1 LKKII
6 ASYSKL
12 EKPIVQML
20 LGEFYLQIINAV
32 FFLFLNF
39 YMTDEGYK
47 DYDIAYFVS
56 FRFLTVM
63 IFSLP
68 LGLYIKG
75 RKLKPFFMVSAIAIP
90 IVALLIIYAIAI
102 HNDVLLILGFIL
114 WSFSFSL
121 YQIPSLPFI
130 LLNSKKENHSEAIAS
145 YFLTWSIATFICG
158 LLSYFLVLI
167 APNFFNDKALLILF
181 VLIGSISI
189 WHVNKIKT
197 NEQVSAKTQIQNI
210 KGDYDWKLIFRV
222 TFPTLIIAVGAGF
235 TIPFINLFFLNV
247 HGMDS
252 KSFSAIGS
260 ISYLLV
266 AIGVLIV
273 PEIKRRSNYYVAI
286 TLIQAISI
294 LFLFLMATTEYYKH
308 LWYALPLAVFF
319 FTFRQPLM
327 NVAGPMT
334 SELTMYYVGDRNREM
349 VSALNAAIWS
359 GSWFISSQIFGWL
372 RSFGLSYVN
381 VFLITASLYIIG
393 VGWYYFLIKDF
404 YRRKRAGLIIEKED

>member
-1 LKKII
+1 MRKII
-6 ASYSKL
+6 ASYGKL
-12 EKPIVQML
+12 EKPIINML
-20 LGEFYLQIINAV
+20 LGEFFLQIINAV

-39 YMTDEGYK
+39 YMIDEGYR

-56 FRFLTVM
+56 FRFLSVM

-75 RKLKPFFMVSAIAIP
+75 KKLKPFFMAAAIAVP
-90 IVALLIIYAIAI
+90 VVALLILYAITTQ
-102 HNDVLLILGFIL
+102 NKTLLIASFIL
-114 WSFSFSL
+114 WSISFSL
-121 YQIPSLPFI
+121 YQIPALPFI
-130 LLNSKKENHSEAIAS
+130 LLNSKRENHSEAIAS
-145 YFLTWSIATFICG
+145 YFLTWSVATFLCG
-158 LLSYFLVLI
+158 LLSYFLALS
-167 APNFFNDKALLILF
+167 APQLFTDRNILILF
-181 VLIGSISI
+181 SLLGFISI
-189 WHVNKIKT
+189 WYVAKIDLKE
-197 NEQVSAKTQIQNI
+197 NVSATTQLKNI
-210 KGDYDWKLIFRV
+210 SSDYDWKLIFQV

-235 TIPFINLFFLNV
+235 TIPFINLFFLKV

-252 KSFSAIGS
+252 KTFSAIGS

-266 AIGVLIV
+266 ALGVLIV

-286 TLIQAISI
+286 TFIQSLSI
-294 LFLFLMATTEYYKH
+294 IFLLLMATTEYYKH
-308 LWYALPLAVFF
+308 LWYALPLAVVF

-334 SELTMYYVGDRNREM
+334 SELTMYYVGNRNREM
-349 VSALNAAIWS
+349 VSALNASIWS

-393 VGWYYFLIKDF
+393 VAWYFFLIKN
-404 YRRKRAGLIIEKED
+404 YYKRKAAGLTTEED